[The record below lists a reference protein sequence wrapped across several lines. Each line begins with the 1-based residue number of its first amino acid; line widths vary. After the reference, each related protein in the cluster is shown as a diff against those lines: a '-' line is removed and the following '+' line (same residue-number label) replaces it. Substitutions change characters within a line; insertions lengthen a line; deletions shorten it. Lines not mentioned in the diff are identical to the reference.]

1 MTGWDR
7 EYLANKD
14 EYLKIFD
21 GAMQQEQ
28 EQNVEF
34 LEKSLTKITGRKYAV
49 ACSNGTDA
57 LHFALISL
65 NLKPDD
71 EVLTTNFS
79 WISTAS
85 CISMVGCLL
94 YTSPSP
100 RDPE

>member
-34 LEKSLTKITGRKYAV
+34 LEKSLTKITGR
-49 ACSNGTDA
+49 
-57 LHFALISL
+57 
-65 NLKPDD
+65 
-71 EVLTTNFS
+71 
-79 WISTAS
+79 
-85 CISMVGCLL
+85 
-94 YTSPSP
+94 
-100 RDPE
+100 